1 MKKLLFLIVLIG
13 LAVSSCNKPENLV
26 LEQDVIFKAVA
37 FETGFKSDEDIC
49 NNEVAHY
56 ALLTIQA
63 IDESGD
69 PVGASEEKTV
79 DIFYLNGTMYTNT
92 LKLDPGTFEL
102 TSFLLMNYGD
112 DNQFDGGDDVIVYAS
127 PDEGSLNSQI
137 VQGLP
142 IEFTVGAFMKNEVN
156 IEVLCFQE
164 AFYTDFGFSWFTFDF
179 TNVAN
184 NDLVFFGDFCTKYFE
199 DYKGSFYEDQAN
211 GLRHDMPAIFQIEVF
226 RTTVDVTREFVG
238 RYNNLYHE
246 DNSPWFGVGAPLV
259 VPSPD
264 DPSIDEVFE
273 FVLLI
278 YVKVGNSFQIKEF
291 ARFTSNDAGGLNG
304 ITDKGGD
311 GVYDFVLGSCVPD
324 ADIVLPP
331 YMNLPETVT
340 MAVGPALNPGTAGTY
355 IDILLSDF
363 GNGYDIITDSTYGA
377 FCGDLETGIETISYN
392 VEVFS
397 SLYPGTLV
405 ETHGY
410 LKFGEINWIGN
421 NLYRFPDHTWQDI
434 QNAVWMLIGQLP
446 DDGTDGGVG
455 VPSQIAKDMKDAAIV
470 SGVDYFPPVG
480 GWAAV
485 LFVSPEATPNNPVI
499 QILFILVDP

>member
-1 MKKLLFLIVLIG
+1 MKKLLFFIVLIG
-13 LAVSSCNKPENLV
+13 LALSSCNKPENLV

-37 FETGFKSDEDIC
+37 FESGFKSDDDIC
-49 NNEVAHY
+49 SNDIAHY
-56 ALLTIQA
+56 AILDIQP
-63 IDESGD
+63 IDENGD
-69 PVGASEEKTV
+69 AIGSSEQKTV
-79 DIFYLNGTMYTNT
+79 DIFYLNNTMYTNT

-102 TSFLLMNYGD
+102 TSFLLMNYGPD
-112 DNQFDGGDDVIVYAS
+112 DLFDGGDDVIVYAS
-127 PDEGSLNSQI
+127 PDEGSFNSQI

-142 IEFTVGAFMKNEVN
+142 IEFSVSAFMKNEVN
-156 IEVLCFQE
+156 IEVLCFKDVD
-164 AFYTDFGFSWFTFDF
+164 YTDFGFSWFTIDF
-179 TNVAN
+179 TIVEND
-184 NDLVFFGDFCTKYFE
+184 DLVFFGDFCTKYFE
-199 DYKGSFYEDQAN
+199 DYEAN
-211 GLRHDMPAIFQIEVF
+211 QYYAGQTGDLNHDMVAIFEIEIF
-226 RTTVDVTREFVG
+226 KGETSLG
-238 RYNNLYHE
+238 SYNNE
-246 DNSPWFGVGAPLV
+246 SWFGEGEPLII
-259 VPSPD
+259 PNPD
-264 DPSIDEVFE
+264 DPEVDNEEFK
-273 FVLLI
+273 FVLSIL
-278 YVKVGNSFQIKEF
+278 VKVGDNFEYKEF
-291 ARFTSNDAGGLNG
+291 YTWNIIDNAPLPNIGEDN
-304 ITDKGGD
+304 
-311 GVYDFVLGSCVPD
+311 VMDFVLGSCVPD
-324 ADIVLPP
+324 ADLILPP

-470 SGVDYFPPVG
+470 SGVGYFPPVG